1 MDDRIAYYK
10 QQLSNLKVHRKKLC
24 AAIEKTEM
32 ESLYAAVKAS
42 GKTPKEWLTQ
52 FHSEGKKTYKIGLG
66 SFCKKEPSP
75 IHACIPYHLLGN
87 TPQKIS
93 SI

>member
-1 MDDRIAYYK
+1 MPRGRKKETLENLTEELTKVDDRIAYYK

-52 FHSEGKKTYKIGLG
+52 FHPEG
-66 SFCKKEPSP
+66 
-75 IHACIPYHLLGN
+75 
-87 TPQKIS
+87 Q
-93 SI
+93 